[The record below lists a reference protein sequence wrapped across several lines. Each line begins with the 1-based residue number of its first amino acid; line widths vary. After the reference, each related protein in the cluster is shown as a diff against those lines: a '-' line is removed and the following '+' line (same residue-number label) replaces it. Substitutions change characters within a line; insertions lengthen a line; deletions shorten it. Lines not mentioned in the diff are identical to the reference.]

1 MDIALSVEDQVGD
14 RRARIMRLPDGRRI
28 GYAEFGDAKGLPVLA
43 IHGTPGSRYMFALT
57 DQAARERG
65 LRIIAPERPGY
76 GLSDYR
82 RRDAL
87 AQTAEDVNALAD
99 GLGLDRFA
107 LIGVSGG
114 GPHAMAAAASIP
126 DRVALLALISPVGP
140 IADCHRRIR
149 YVGIPSARLH
159 PRGQIEVGLRLLLL
173 VAQELDQ
180 VGARPRACRID
191 AAGHAFRPAHSH
203 DR

>member
-1 MDIALSVEDQVGD
+1 MDLALSVEDQVGD

-43 IHGTPGSRYMFALT
+43 IHGTPGPRYMSPPT

-65 LRIIAPERPGY
+65 LRIVAPERPGY

-87 AQTAEDVNALAD
+87 AQTAEDVNALAA

-107 LIGVSGG
+107 LIGGRGG
-114 GPHAMAAAASIP
+114 GP
-126 DRVALLALISPVGP
+126 
-140 IADCHRRIR
+140 
-149 YVGIPSARLH
+149 
-159 PRGQIEVGLRLLLL
+159 
-173 VAQELDQ
+173 
-180 VGARPRACRID
+180 
-191 AAGHAFRPAHSH
+191 PAK
-203 DR
+203 